1 MATNLPS
8 YFFFKEQNALPTKIS
23 PYDLEPHPI
32 YRVGGRHGHMVVGFT
47 ITCAIC
53 GHHH

>member
-8 YFFFKEQNALPTKIS
+8 CFFFKEKNALPTKIS
-23 PYDLEPHPI
+23 PYDLKPHPI
-32 YRVGGRHGHMVVGFT
+32 YRVGAVVGFT
-47 ITCAIC
+47 TTCAIC